1 MSRGRPRAE
10 RPLNIQ
16 VQVRLS
22 EDDQRLLD
30 ALVAAIKVELEGSG
44 APEPTRASVLRGL
57 MIREAKVRGLDKP
70 NRSEQAVKPEK
81 RVKTSS

>member
-22 EDDQRLLD
+22 EDDQQLLD

-57 MIREAKVRGLDKP
+57 MIREAKARGLDKP
-70 NRSEQAVKPEK
+70 ARAEPGARLDK
-81 RVKTSS
+81 RVKT

>member
-1 MSRGRPRAE
+1 
-10 RPLNIQ
+10 LNIQ

-57 MIREAKVRGLDKP
+57 MIREAKARGLDKP
-70 NRSEQAVKPEK
+70 NRPDPATKPEK
-81 RVKTSS
+81 RAKTGA